1 MSNKG
6 LFGPIH
12 DDNEEN
18 ARVETPV
25 RERKISHIDH
35 RGNALNDL
43 VTGNVEDKALLWIDP
58 AECRM
63 WGRHNR
69 RYDLLTI
76 ENCRD
81 LVEGIKSQGRQEI
94 PAVVRA
100 VKDDPGHKYEIIAG
114 ARRHWAISWLREHNY
129 PNFKYLVDVRDLT
142 DEQAFR
148 LSDMENRDRE
158 DISDYERALDYKNA
172 IDLYYNGNASDMAAR
187 IGYTNAN
194 LSYLL
199 KLADLPVEVLAAFS
213 DVTQITI
220 NNGRTLAPLLKDP
233 KIKKK
238 VLTKATEISRVQKE
252 RIGAGEKLIP
262 AREVISLLKS
272 VSNEK
277 VLKGP
282 MKRYATSTGKTAMD
296 IVKASKSELQ
306 LIVYRDKNLT
316 KEQLLEAFSEML
328 GEYL

>member
-6 LFGPIH
+6 LFGSIH
-12 DDNEEN
+12 DDGEN

-43 VTGNVEDKALLWIDP
+43 VAGNVEDKALLWIDP

-63 WGRHNR
+63 WGHHNR
-69 RYDLLTI
+69 RYDLLAI
-76 ENCRD
+76 DNCRD

-100 VKDDPGHKYEIIAG
+100 VKDDTGYKYEVIAG

-129 PNFKYLVDVRDLT
+129 PSFKYLVDVRDLT

-158 DISDYERALDYKNA
+158 DISDYERALDYKSA

-199 KLADLPVEVLAAFS
+199 KLADLPVEVLSAFS

-220 NNGRTLAPLLKDP
+220 NNGRTLAPLLKDT

-238 VLTKATEISRVQKE
+238 VLAKAIEISRVQKE
-252 RIGAGEKLIP
+252 RIVAGEKLIP
-262 AREVISLLKS
+262 AREVINLLKS
-272 VSNEK
+272 VAREK
-277 VLKGP
+277 GLKGP
-282 MKRYATSTGKTAMD
+282 MKRYTTSAGKTAMD
-296 IVKASKSELQ
+296 IVKASKSEMQ
-306 LIVYRDKNLT
+306 LTVYRDEDLT
-316 KEQLLEAFSEML
+316 KEQVLEAFNEML
-328 GEYL
+328 GEYF

>member
-6 LFGPIH
+6 LFGSIH
-12 DDNEEN
+12 NDDEKEAHEN
-18 ARVETPV
+18 KPV
-25 RERKISHIDH
+25 RERKLSHIDH
-35 RGNALNDL
+35 RGNKLKDL
-43 VTGNVEDKALLWIDP
+43 VAGNVEDKVLLWIDP

-63 WGRHNR
+63 WERHNR
-69 RYDLLTI
+69 RYDLLNI
-76 ENCRD
+76 DNCRD
-81 LVEGIKSQGRQEI
+81 LVEGIKSQGRQEL

-100 VKDDPGHKYEIIAG
+100 TNDDSVYKYEVIAG

-129 PNFKYLVDVRDLT
+129 PNYKYLVDVRDLT

-172 IDLYYNGNASDMAAR
+172 INLYYNGNASEMAAR

-199 KLADLPVEVLAAFS
+199 KLADLPIEVLAAFS

-233 KIKKK
+233 RIKKK
-238 VLTKATEISRVQKE
+238 VIAKAAEIALVQKE
-252 RIGAGEKLIP
+252 HLEAGEKLIP
-262 AREVISLLKS
+262 AKEVISALRSIAQAKDQ
-272 VSNEK
+272 
-277 VLKGP
+277 KGP
-282 MKRYATSTGKTAMD
+282 VKRYTASNGKTAID
-296 IVKASKSELQ
+296 IDKAFKKSIQ
-306 LIVYRDKNLT
+306 LTIYRDKDLT
-316 KEQLLEAFSEML
+316 EAQMLEVFKEML
-328 GEYL
+328 GEYF

>member
-6 LFGPIH
+6 LFGSIH
-12 DDNEEN
+12 DDEEK
-18 ARVETPV
+18 ARADTPV

-63 WGRHNR
+63 WGKHNR
-69 RYDLLTI
+69 RYDLLAI

-100 VKDDPGHKYEIIAG
+100 MKGDTGYKYEVIAG

-158 DISDYERALDYKNA
+158 DISDYERALDYKSA
-172 IDLYYNGNASDMAAR
+172 IDLYYNGNASDMAVR

-199 KLADLPVEVLAAFS
+199 KLADLPVEVLSAFA

-220 NNGRTLAPLLKDP
+220 NNGRTLAPLLKNP

-238 VLTKATEISRVQKE
+238 VLAKATEIASLQKE

-262 AREVISLLKS
+262 AREVINLLKS
-272 VSNEK
+272 VTREK
-277 VLKGP
+277 SLKGP
-282 MKRYATSTGKTAMD
+282 MKRYTTSTGKTAMD
-296 IVKASKSELQ
+296 IVKASKSEMQ
-306 LIVYRDKNLT
+306 LTVYRDEDLT
-316 KEQLLEAFSEML
+316 KEQVMEAFNEML
-328 GEYL
+328 REYF